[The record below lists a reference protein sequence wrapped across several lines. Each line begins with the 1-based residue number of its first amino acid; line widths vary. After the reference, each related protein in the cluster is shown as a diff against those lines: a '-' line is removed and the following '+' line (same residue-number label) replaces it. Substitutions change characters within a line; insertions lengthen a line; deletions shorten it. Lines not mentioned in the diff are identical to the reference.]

1 MGTSWYF
8 CHTQIPILMTP
19 VSFYQEKQSLFLG
32 GSDAHFLELI
42 KSCTESFM
50 SETCP
55 APPAPW
61 AGKDLSLWG
70 NRYSGQYWV
79 SRHPAQIVS
88 LAPPPGLESS
98 PVVLSH
104 RQSPLSLLVLC
115 SLAPLPNKKPLP
127 WGCTSRSLGDKDWW
141 RSRCPL
147 RDFPCSSHSHLP
159 AVPFLPSSLKSQTSG
174 FNRLFL
180 PFLRLGWVWQEEGN
194 SSIGVERAWLHWSIF
209 CPWIIK
215 KSLRHKNY
223 RWDTAWETNDIWIAS
238 KPNQVPIWDSERKL
252 KMLID
257 WN

>member
-1 MGTSWYF
+1 MVTTLWLKEWSCCCVIPWAKADMGTFWYF

-42 KSCTESFM
+42 KSRTESFM

-55 APPAPW
+55 ATPAPW

-79 SRHPAQIVS
+79 SRHLAQIVS

-98 PVVLSH
+98 PIVLSH
-104 RQSPLSLLVLC
+104 RQSPLSLLVFC
-115 SLAPLPNKKPLP
+115 SFAPFPNKKPLP

-147 RDFPCSSHSHLP
+147 REFPCSSHSNLP
-159 AVPFLPSSLKSQTSG
+159 EVPFLPRSLNSLSPLLKTRMSVARTGKLFYWGGKSLVALI
-174 FNRLFL
+174 NIL
-180 PFLRLGWVWQEEGN
+180 PLGN
-194 SSIGVERAWLHWSIF
+194 
-209 CPWIIK
+209 K

-223 RWDTAWETNDIWIAS
+223 SWDTAWETDDIWIAS
-238 KPNQVPIWDSERKL
+238 
-252 KMLID
+252 
-257 WN
+257 